1 MIENAI
7 YSINQFLL
15 IDMGLASL
23 GFLGM
28 ALLGGIGLALISAPL
43 GVFVV
48 WQRQSYFG
56 ATLAHS
62 ALLGVSIALLL
73 QTNLSLTIIV
83 VSLLIAWGIY
93 SLSHTKQ
100 LSSDTL
106 LGILAHSSLALG
118 LILISLQSSVQIDL
132 MSYLFG
138 DILSINAF
146 DILLIGFIGL
156 LIALFYKRHWRDLLN
171 ITLNAELAHVE
182 GTKVKQVQL
191 QFVLLLALMIALS
204 MKIVGVL
211 LITSL
216 LIIPAAAARRL
227 AHTPEQMLGWS
238 MVIGIISVL
247 LGIAA
252 SYQWDMPTGPAIVMA
267 ATALFL
273 LLLTKKQA

>member
-1 MIENAI
+1 MDNTIDL
-7 YSINQFLL
+7 INHFLL
-15 IDMGLASL
+15 NEIGLNAL

-118 LILISLQSSVQIDL
+118 LILISLQDSVQIDL

-146 DILLIGFIGL
+146 DILLIVAIGL
-156 LIALFYKRHWRDLLN
+156 LIALFYQRHWRDLLN

-182 GTKVKQVQL
+182 GTQVKKIQL

-227 AHTPEQMLGWS
+227 AQTPEQMLGWS
-238 MVIGIISVL
+238 LILGMIAVL
-247 LGIAA
+247 LGIGA
-252 SYQWDMPTGPAIVMA
+252 SYQWDLPTGPAIVMA
-267 ATALFL
+267 ATLLFL
-273 LLLTKKQA
+273 ALLSKKPR

>member
-1 MIENAI
+1 MIENTI

-15 IDMGLASL
+15 MEMGLASL
-23 GFLGM
+23 GFLGL
-28 ALLGGIGLALISAPL
+28 ALLGGVGLALISAPL

-73 QTNLSLTIIV
+73 QTNLSITIIV

-138 DILSINAF
+138 DILSINPF
-146 DILLIGFIGL
+146 DILLIAFIGL
-156 LIALFYKRHWRDLLN
+156 LIALFYKKHWNDLLN

-182 GTKVKQVQL
+182 GTQVKKVQL

-227 AHTPEQMLGWS
+227 AHTPEQMLVW
-238 MVIGIISVL
+238 SVL
-247 LGIAA
+247 LGIVSVLLGIGA
-252 SYQWDMPTGPAIVMA
+252 SYQWDIPTGPAIVMA
-267 ATALFL
+267 ATVLFL
-273 LLLTKKQA
+273 LLLSKKPT